1 MQLSLTQSQAKMIR
15 ESLKLYNTSLLT
27 SSDDW
32 HDYDNLFEKLAN
44 LSDTRGDAVFNNDPY
59 EVHSQSNTNRIGKD
73 MDLI

>member
-1 MQLSLTQSQAKMIR
+1 MEKRRNKMQLSLTQSQAKMIR

-44 LSDTRGDAVFNNDPY
+44 LSDTRGDAVFN
-59 EVHSQSNTNRIGKD
+59 TNRIGKD